1 MSWESVSAIE
11 NSAAMVRRQAKQI
24 RKSVT
29 DRVFKVQAATA
40 RAFEARA
47 VDPAE
52 VLLAVES

>member
-1 MSWESVSAIE
+1 
-11 NSAAMVRRQAKQI
+11 MVRRQAKQI